1 MATVAAPMTFSA
13 YYLTD
18 SILDSAMGRDNEHL
32 IAEETRLIYDGKPL
46 QTESGFTA

>member
-32 IAEETRLIYDGKPL
+32 FAEETRLLYDGKPL
-46 QTESGFTA
+46 RTESGFTA

>member
-32 IAEETRLIYDGKPL
+32 IAEETRVIYDGKPL
-46 QTESGFTA
+46 RTESGFTA

>member
-32 IAEETRLIYDGKPL
+32 IAEETRLLYDGKPL
-46 QTESGFTA
+46 RTESGFTA

>member
-32 IAEETRLIYDGKPL
+32 ITEETRLLYDGKPL
-46 QTESGFTA
+46 RTESGFTA